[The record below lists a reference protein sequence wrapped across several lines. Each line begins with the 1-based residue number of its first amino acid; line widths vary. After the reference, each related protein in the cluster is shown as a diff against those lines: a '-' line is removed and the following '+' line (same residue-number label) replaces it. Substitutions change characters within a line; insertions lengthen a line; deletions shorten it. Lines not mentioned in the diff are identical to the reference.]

1 MTKDDF
7 IYNRLGWDYEEAK
20 SIWETYNWFLD
31 YCDLDMINFDENDFE
46 NEIIYNLS
54 DLHQIIGDIICE
66 YFENGSLF
74 DDVLV
79 DNDLYEDLEYY
90 YFISLDSPNIIKIN
104 FPELFRLVIDFAKS
118 NDIEVPKVKED
129 ENILL
134 TILDKLNQKY
144 PFKFK
149 HS

>member
-20 SIWETYNWFLD
+20 SIWETYNRFLD

-134 TILDKLNQKY
+134 TILDKLNDKY

-149 HS
+149 RS

>member
-1 MTKDDF
+1 MDKREF
-7 IYNRLGWDYEEAK
+7 LYNRLGWNYEDAI
-20 SIWETYNWFLD
+20 STWETYNWFLD

-134 TILDKLNQKY
+134 TILDKLNDKY

-149 HS
+149 RS

>member
-1 MTKDDF
+1 MTEDDF
-7 IYNRLGWDYEEAK
+7 LYNRLGWDYEVAK
-20 SIWETYNWFLD
+20 STWETYNWFLN
-31 YCDLDMINFDENDFE
+31 YCDLTMINFDENDFE
-46 NEIIYNLS
+46 NEIIYNLN

-104 FPELFRLVIDFAKS
+104 FPELFKLVIDFAES
-118 NDIEVPKVKED
+118 NDIEVPKIKED

-134 TILDKLNQKY
+134 IILSKLNQKY

-149 HS
+149 HY